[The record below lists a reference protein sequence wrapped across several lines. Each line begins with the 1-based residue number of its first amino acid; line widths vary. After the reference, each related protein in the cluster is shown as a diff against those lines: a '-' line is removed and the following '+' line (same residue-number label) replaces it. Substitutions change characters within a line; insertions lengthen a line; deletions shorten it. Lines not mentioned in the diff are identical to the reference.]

1 MAYKIE
7 NNNFTKDVIG
17 VRSLRLSMVSKHIT
31 NFVKET
37 QIPNELV
44 SWGMGAFE
52 DFMALIAG
60 QSNQKIAK
68 QKKVAQYQSQIDEL
82 YDKYKYIKNILIAS
96 YSGDTNEIEG
106 YGINAAIPK
115 TYDEILERSRILL
128 SYHNTKIRITG
139 NQSLPDAII
148 QPFETVFSS
157 ACELKVQSEKSKED
171 LKTATLRLKKKFT
184 EDSAR
189 LRTLYS
195 WLIAFWGERDIRLA
209 TLGFYIFEGS
219 NGVAYDN
226 GINLNYDPQRK
237 EFTWDSIDAANGY
250 QLAYSTDGKEWK
262 IAYYGTDSIVPYYLV
277 KGKTQFKVRAK
288 RGKDFSN
295 WSHVVEV
302 LPTV

>member
-17 VRSLRLSMVSKHIT
+17 LRSLRLSMVSRQIT
-31 NFVKET
+31 NYVKET

-44 SWGMGAFE
+44 SWGIGAFE
-52 DFMALIAG
+52 TFMALIAD
-60 QSNQKIAK
+60 QSNQKNAK
-68 QKKVAQYQSQIDEL
+68 QKMVSQYQGQIDEL
-82 YDKYKYIKNILIAS
+82 YDRYKYIKNILLAS
-96 YSGDTNEIEG
+96 YSGDSKEIEG
-106 YGINAAIPK
+106 YGINSAIPK
-115 TYDEILERSRILL
+115 TYDEILERAEILL
-128 SYHNTKIRITG
+128 SYHNIKKSMPG
-139 NQSLPDAII
+139 NTSLPDAII
-148 QPFETVFSS
+148 EPFARIYHS
-157 ACELKVQSEKSKED
+157 ASELKLLTEKSKAE
-171 LKTATLRLKKKFT
+171 LKASTFRLKKQFT

-189 LRTLYS
+189 LRALYS
-195 WLIAFWGERDIRLA
+195 WLIAFWGERDSRLA
-209 TLGFYIFEGS
+209 ALGFYIFSGT
-219 NGVAYDN
+219 NGTMPDN

-277 KGKTQFKVRAK
+277 KGRTQFKVRAK

-295 WSHVVEV
+295 WSHIVEV